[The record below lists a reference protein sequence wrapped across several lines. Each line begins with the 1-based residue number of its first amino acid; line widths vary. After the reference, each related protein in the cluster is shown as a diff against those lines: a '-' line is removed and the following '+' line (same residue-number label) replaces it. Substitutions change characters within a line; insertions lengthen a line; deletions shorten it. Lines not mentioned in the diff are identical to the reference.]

1 MNFIEADQETLEK
14 ESDLPISP
22 MEPIPFTSNVV
33 TEEWK
38 IFYFVVFY
46 F

>member
-22 MEPIPFTSNVV
+22 MEPIPFLVLATLQGC
-33 TEEWK
+33 
-38 IFYFVVFY
+38 FQDY
-46 F
+46 